1 MNKNVVILMIIFL
14 GIIIILQL
22 LNNKTELNL
31 IRIKKLEKDV
41 LEIERFNKTSMEFI
55 KTNAENINKIKDK
68 KYGQ

>member
-31 IRIKKLEKDV
+31 TRIKKLEKDV